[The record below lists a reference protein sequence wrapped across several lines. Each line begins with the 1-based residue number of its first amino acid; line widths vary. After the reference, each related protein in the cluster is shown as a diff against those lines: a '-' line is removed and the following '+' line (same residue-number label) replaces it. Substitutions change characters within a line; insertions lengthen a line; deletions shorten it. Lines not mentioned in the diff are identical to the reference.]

1 MAESGVDEES
11 GRQLVAYLE
20 EGKRVLGVIPSKTK
34 VVAERFFDENGGM
47 QLVIQA
53 PFGARINRAWGMAL
67 RKKIC
72 RTFDFELQ
80 ATATDD
86 GLNFALGPGLSM
98 PVDEI
103 FTYLNERTIQDVLQQ
118 AILQAPLFG
127 TRWRWNATRALAI
140 LRHSGGRKVPAPLIR
155 MRSEDLLASV
165 FPAQVACQ
173 DNAMPGDIEI
183 PDHPLVFETMR
194 DCLTEAM
201 DVEGCKELL
210 GGITDGSIEI
220 FGRDT
225 VQPSAFSHQILNAM
239 PYAFLDDAPLEER
252 RARAVSLRRA
262 LPEDSRDLSSLDP
275 AAIVQESNNAWPRM
289 QDADELH
296 DALLV
301 LGVIPQWVALDSAS
315 EEGKESVPIWFE
327 TLKTAGRVYSMESD
341 GVLYW
346 AAAERLSL
354 LKPIYPD
361 ATFSPVPPSHLLE
374 PVGDQE
380 NQRQENIYWVMRGW
394 VECSIPPHGYRTNP
408 ASGNPAG

>member
-1 MAESGVDEES
+1 
-11 GRQLVAYLE
+11 
-20 EGKRVLGVIPSKTK
+20 
-34 VVAERFFDENGGM
+34 M
-47 QLVIQA
+47 QLVIHA
-53 PFGARINRAWGMAL
+53 PFGARVNRAWGMAL

-98 PVDEI
+98 PVDEV
-103 FTYLNERTIQDVLQQ
+103 FTNLNEKTIQGVLEQ
-118 AILQAPLFG
+118 AILQAPLFV
-127 TRWRWNATRALAI
+127 TRWRWNATRSLAI
-140 LRHSGGRKVPAPLIR
+140 LRHTGGRKVPAPLVR
-155 MRSEDLLASV
+155 MRSEDLLAAI

-183 PDHPLVFETMR
+183 PEHPLVFETMR

-262 LPEDSRDLSSLDP
+262 LPEDSRDLSALDP
-275 AAIVQESNNAWPRM
+275 AAIERESANAWPRM
-289 QDADELH
+289 QYAD
-296 DALLV
+296 
-301 LGVIPQWVALDSAS
+301 
-315 EEGKESVPIWFE
+315 
-327 TLKTAGRVYSMESD
+327 
-341 GVLYW
+341 
-346 AAAERLSL
+346 
-354 LKPIYPD
+354 
-361 ATFSPVPPSHLLE
+361 
-374 PVGDQE
+374 
-380 NQRQENIYWVMRGW
+380 
-394 VECSIPPHGYRTNP
+394 
-408 ASGNPAG
+408 